1 MENSND
7 SGKVIGALIIGA
19 AVGAVLGILF
29 APDKGSEIRKK
40 LLNQTGDLTDLL
52 KEKLTSVIEKE
63 EFSTS
68 NETELSA
75 NQ

>member
-7 SGKVIGALIIGA
+7 SGKIIGALIIGA

-40 LLNQTGDLTDLL
+40 LMSQTGNLTDLL
-52 KEKLTSVIEKE
+52 KEKLTSVLEKE
-63 EFSTS
+63 EFATS
-68 NETELSA
+68 DETELSA